1 MAKAAKAK
9 TNGGAKRSVKGL
21 ELVDPATH
29 ENSDSASRLR
39 VLKTYKLY
47 IEGKFPRSESERF
60 YLLKDRNSEP
70 LANICRGSR
79 KDFRNAAAA
88 ARAAF
93 PGWSERSAYNRG
105 QILYRIA
112 EMLEGRRKQF
122 AAELMDEGSTAK
134 EADLQLDLCVD
145 RLVYYAGWADKFQQV
160 FSAVNPVQSSH
171 FNFSILEPTGVVS
184 ALAPESPSLLGLIS
198 AVAPVIVGG
207 NTIVALASESRPLSA
222 ITFAEVLHSSD
233 VPGGVVNILTGL
245 RSELLGHMTSHM
257 DINAVWCPNPTKEEK
272 KTIQENAALN
282 IRRVVMPEKIDW
294 SSDKG
299 ESPYFIGD
307 FMETKTTWHPI
318 GV

>member
-9 TNGGAKRSVKGL
+9 SNGAKKPVKTL
-21 ELVDPATH
+21 ELVDPAKH
-29 ENSDSASRLR
+29 DVSDPAARLR

-47 IEGKFPRSESERF
+47 IDGKFPRSESERF
-60 YLLKDRNSEP
+60 YLLKDQSGEA

-79 KDFRNAAAA
+79 KDFRNAASA

-93 PGWSERSAYNRG
+93 PGWSERAAYNRG

-112 EMLEGRRKQF
+112 EMLEGRRRQF
-122 AAELMDEGSTAK
+122 TAELMNEGLSAK
-134 EADLQLDLCVD
+134 EAEREVDLSID

-160 FSAVNPVQSSH
+160 FSSVNPVQSSH

-184 ALAPESPSLLGLIS
+184 AIAPESPSLLGLVS
-198 AVAPVIVGG
+198 AIAPVIVGG
-207 NTIVALASESRPLSA
+207 SAIVILASESKPLSA

-233 VPGGVVNILTGL
+233 VPSGVVNILTGL
-245 RSELLGHMTSHM
+245 RSELLSHMTSHM
-257 DINAVWCPNPTKEEK
+257 DINAVWCADPTKEQK
-272 KTIQENAALN
+272 KLIQENAALN

-318 GV
+318 GI